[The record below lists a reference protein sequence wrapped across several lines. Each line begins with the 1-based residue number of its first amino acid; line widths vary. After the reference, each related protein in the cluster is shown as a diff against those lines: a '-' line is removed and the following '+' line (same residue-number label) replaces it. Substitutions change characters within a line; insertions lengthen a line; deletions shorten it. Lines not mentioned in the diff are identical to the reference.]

1 MYIKEI
7 RELILQKRSNGESY
21 KQIADNLE
29 LTKSK
34 VQSVCNYKYKSHQ
47 KKTVTKPKL
56 GDYESLKIRRY
67 VTKKLENGCK
77 VNASMIKEDLD
88 LPVTTRTI
96 NNWFLKRDI
105 HYSKQRQKH
114 PTNRST

>member
-34 VQSVCNYKYKSHQ
+34 VQSVCNYKYKSHK
-47 KKTVTKPKL
+47 KKTDTKPKL
-56 GDYESLKIRRY
+56 G
-67 VTKKLENGCK
+67 N
-77 VNASMIKEDLD
+77 
-88 LPVTTRTI
+88 
-96 NNWFLKRDI
+96 
-105 HYSKQRQKH
+105 
-114 PTNRST
+114 